1 VKFFWGRKDARKVS
15 IPILIYHN
23 LTYDKSKW
31 DGYNVSP
38 DKFRQEL
45 LYLKNLGY
53 NTIDFGEYVNYI
65 EGSRSLPDNPCIVT
79 FDDGYLSNYEYAY
92 PILKELG
99 MKATISII
107 AEYMPEDF
115 GFAGKPGRLTWE
127 QAKEMYESGLI
138 DIQCHSYNLHNI
150 NGNIIGIM
158 MIPKEKA
165 EQYEKRFKEDTL
177 RAKKMIESKIGNKV
191 SVYTYP
197 YGVYNKTSEDIIKD
211 LGFKVSLTTLDGI
224 SEAGTY
230 LLRRINMPNKKTSL
244 YLVNRILKLQNKDLE
259 KELTKEILAQQY
271 GAINLP

>member
-1 VKFFWGRKDARKVS
+1 
-15 IPILIYHN
+15 
-23 LTYDKSKW
+23 
-31 DGYNVSP
+31 
-38 DKFRQEL
+38 
-45 LYLKNLGY
+45 
-53 NTIDFGEYVNYI
+53 
-65 EGSRSLPDNPCIVT
+65 
-79 FDDGYLSNYEYAY
+79 
-92 PILKELG
+92 
-99 MKATISII
+99 
-107 AEYMPEDF
+107 
-115 GFAGKPGRLTWE
+115 
-127 QAKEMYESGLI
+127 
-138 DIQCHSYNLHNI
+138 
-150 NGNIIGIM
+150 